1 MKKLLSLFVLL
12 VAIVTGAQA
21 DVTIGITNTT
31 TTTSKEATTETL
43 TGSGTDV
50 TVAKLDL
57 SSSTKALSTYTT
69 GDKAMNDG
77 SSSSVYS
84 THIYKWNY
92 NTGTTIND
100 AYMNTTYPNE
110 YVGFSFTVAEGKTFS
125 ISGIAARLVS
135 SANHVFCIR
144 IEKTD
149 GTVLYTAAA
158 KTIDRKSDNEQTITG
173 LNTDNAAGIQ
183 SLAAGTYNVKAYLAF
198 NSTSK
203 YLVFTKLQVTGT
215 VGEAAPAKA
224 YTVTVAS
231 NNTDYGTASSVASS
245 LDEGET
251 TKVTAYPKTGYELT
265 SWAVEGT
272 GAELSSTTDN
282 PTTLTMGTANATVT
296 ATFSAINYAI
306 THNDAE
312 NGTYT
317 ISVDGGAAT
326 DANATATYGQTIT
339 LSGTPAAASFTEISW
354 NVRDESD
361 NEIAVTSNQFTMP
374 ASAVTVTPVFSKPV
388 MIKVTV
394 GGGKAATVTGTVG
407 GTADVSL
414 QSDKKFG
421 SGCYLGF
428 TLAGGNTFQTGD
440 IINVNI
446 TTASGGEGT
455 TIIIYDADKTT
466 PLYDTGEIGVV
477 GDNKFVLPEEVDG
490 KSTLYICRTSGNAW
504 NAYVDFVE
512 VSRPEA
518 IVTLN
523 ANGFA
528 TYSSATDFE
537 YSGADAY
544 GMKLS
549 ATSLVGTKV
558 TSGKIKAGEGILFKG
573 EAGATVAITETT
585 GAEAIGENNNL
596 IGTTDADNEIISSSY
611 TYKYALSGDTF
622 KTFTGSLA
630 ANKAFF
636 GSNTAIGNSLELVF
650 NEAGEATAVDA
661 IAEADEAKTA
671 PVKVIKNGKLYIGN
685 FNVAGQQV
693 K

>member
-1 MKKLLSLFVLL
+1 MKKILSLMMLL
-12 VAIVTGAQA
+12 VAIVTGAKA
-21 DVTIGITNTT
+21 DVDLSQGASYDFTTITASAFANVGTNYWKADNSTTPSYYANGSDFKPTTASAFMLNATEEIAGFEGLEITTGSSTGRARIYVNGNGLYFNSTNAILTFPGLKRDQVITIGYANASSDEAKFTVTNATENQN
-31 TTTSKEATTETL
+31 TSTHVETL
-43 TGSGTDV
+43 TVKADGDV
-50 TVAKLDL
+50 TL
-57 SSSTKALSTYTT
+57 TYNS
-69 GDKAMNDG
+69 KKF
-77 SSSSVYS
+77 Y
-84 THIYKWNY
+84 IK
-92 NTGTTIND
+92 TIN
-100 AYMNTTYPNE
+100 
-110 YVGFSFTVAEGKTFS
+110 
-125 ISGIAARLVS
+125 I
-135 SANHVFCIR
+135 
-144 IEKTD
+144 
-149 GTVLYTAAA
+149 TA
-158 KTIDRKSDNEQTITG
+158 
-173 LNTDNAAGIQ
+173 
-183 SLAAGTYNVKAYLAF
+183 
-198 NSTSK
+198 ST
-203 YLVFTKLQVTGT
+203 
-215 VGEAAPAKA
+215 PAKA
-224 YTVTVAS
+224 YRVNVAS
-231 NNTDYGTASSVASS
+231 NNDNYGTVSSTASS
-245 LDEGET
+245 LDANET
-251 TKVTAYPKTGYELT
+251 ATITATPKPGYEFT

-272 GAELSSTTDN
+272 GAELSSTTTN
-282 PTTLTMGTANATVT
+282 PTTLTIGTSDATVT
-296 ATFSAINYAI
+296 ATFSAVALGVTLNEAS
-306 THNDAE
+306 
-312 NGTYT
+312 NGSYT
-317 ISVDGGAAT
+317 VSVAGGAAT
-326 DANATATYGQTIT
+326 DENTTATIGQTIT
-339 LSGTPAAASFTEISW
+339 LSGTPAAASFTEVSW
-354 NVRDESD
+354 NVKDA
-361 NEIAVTSNQFTMP
+361 NNNNVTVTNNQFTMP
-374 ASAVTVTPVFSKPV
+374 GSAVTISPVFSKPV

-421 SGCYLGF
+421 TGSYLGF

-440 IINVNI
+440 IINVKI
-446 TTASGGEGT
+446 TKVSTGGNT
-455 TIIIYDADKTT
+455 TIIIYDEDKTT
-466 PLYDTGEIGVV
+466 PLYNTGEIGVV

-490 KSTLYICRTSGNAW
+490 KSTLYICRTSDNGW
-504 NAYVDFVE
+504 NAFVDFVE

-518 IVTLN
+518 TITLN
-523 ANGFA
+523 ASGFA

-537 YSGADAY
+537 FVGADAY

-636 GSNTAIGNSLELVF
+636 GSNTAISNSLELVF

-685 FNVAGQQV
+685 YNVAGQQV